1 MGKLTVKERCI
12 VMMFLIACGFMVIAA
27 AEWMRGGSQT
37 LEYIELSI
45 MSLVLSRVM

>member
-1 MGKLTVKERCI
+1 MGKLNGKEWCI
-12 VMMFLIACGFMVIAA
+12 VVMFIVACLFMVIAA

-45 MSLVLSRVM
+45 MSFVLSRVM